1 MRPFQKS
8 YHHVSV
14 REAVVQGARER
25 STVPFVAQLDLQ
37 ISGGEPTALVP
48 RQWSFSVSS
57 NRNNVLRGSAVFSI
71 TYCKFE
77 KNEAG
82 SLFSSSHSPDIL
94 IIGRLKR
101 HHDIDPSSFLF
112 FRTVTY
118 IQAQVVDGQRRII
131 SMLERQIENVCKIKT
146 SKKHYI
152 CCIYRMYLCI
162 FFFLYTG
169 GQGQTIPHQ
178 QIESS
183 FRIKCF
189 PLLAKVRSSLYPC
202 RVF

>member
-1 MRPFQKS
+1 
-8 YHHVSV
+8 
-14 REAVVQGARER
+14 
-25 STVPFVAQLDLQ
+25 
-37 ISGGEPTALVP
+37 
-48 RQWSFSVSS
+48 
-57 NRNNVLRGSAVFSI
+57 
-71 TYCKFE
+71 
-77 KNEAG
+77 
-82 SLFSSSHSPDIL
+82 
-94 IIGRLKR
+94 
-101 HHDIDPSSFLF
+101 
-112 FRTVTY
+112 
-118 IQAQVVDGQRRII
+118 
-131 SMLERQIENVCKIKT
+131 MLERQIENVCKIKT

-202 RVF
+202 RVLSNENTFFVSDVFCIKFFCFLPLWTDQHSGDTEEMAGHYQVNGTFLNIDIMTTVIVNIMRTKNIYSIAA